1 MLKTIGGGKVMNKFF
16 ENKKRLLIILAVINV
31 LVIAVMAGRYIYKS
45 NHLVNYHITKE
56 DFQSYN
62 ASMNDDNE
70 RFFEGVIGGDE
81 YEIGT
86 FYTASPYI
94 MWEKGY
100 WKYTLTYTATGET
113 EAFAWPFNP
122 FVDVEGISEAGVV
135 YFEKGTH
142 TVTKIVKN
150 NADLLLALKV
160 FYQETEGEII
170 FEDYVIQETSTL
182 QLRQMWLAFL
192 LLSIFDALFYTVLL
206 RKEEISKGSV
216 YVFAANAMLTICATY
231 PLFLG
236 YVIGGHDIDFHLC
249 RIEGIKDALLSGQFP
264 VRLNPDFEIGY
275 GYADTIFYGNIF
287 LYIPALLRLLA
298 ISLGETYL
306 IYVGLVTLATVIIS
320 QICFEKMFNNKAI
333 AYMVTFLYVLA
344 PYRIVDVY
352 LRAAV
357 GEYTAM
363 AFLPLV
369 AYGIYRIYTMDTKEK
384 GYTSNFIILAL
395 ALTGVMQSH
404 VLTGEMLCIFMF
416 ATCFLLIKKTFKLRI
431 FLEMLKSAVMTI
443 LLNVWFLVPFLDFRS
458 ENIKIYVLTPSKR
471 IGSTGAY
478 LFQLIQMFP
487 QYALGNFVKS
497 VGSIDEMYLCLGIAF
512 VFGLITCGAMLWV
525 CRKDKE
531 RINKW
536 GLLVLLFA
544 LLSTWMTTIYF
555 PWDTIYD
562 KLGFL
567 HSFVSSIQF
576 VWRFLSFASLFSAI
590 ATGIALA
597 LLLKKEGKNIA
608 YGLGVVLMLITF
620 ITSIYYMQVL
630 CLNHPEFKKIE
641 DLSTIQTC
649 QAISGG
655 EYSIVLPD
663 EEGYVYEFDPYQK
676 EMPLT
681 ATSEDV
687 EITNYGRSGTNH
699 WMTVTTTD
707 NAGTVTL
714 PLFCYKGYKVKSSD
728 GVITTDNL
736 VKKNT
741 ELWYL
746 EIPANYSGDISISY
760 EGFWYWRVAEVVSL
774 ISFILMIAYGIYNHK
789 RKSK

>member
-1 MLKTIGGGKVMNKFF
+1 MKKFL
-16 ENKKRLLIILAVINV
+16 ENKKLLLIILAAFNL
-31 LVIAVMAGRYIYKS
+31 LVILIMAGRAIYKS
-45 NHLVNYHITKE
+45 NNLVSYHITKE
-56 DFQSYN
+56 DFQSYT
-62 ASMNDDNE
+62 SDMNDDNE
-70 RFFEGVIGGDE
+70 RFFAGTIGGE
-81 YEIGT
+81 GYEIGT

-100 WKYTLTYTATGET
+100 WTYTLTYTSTGKT
-113 EAFAWPFNP
+113 EAFVWPFNA
-122 FVDVEGISEAGVV
+122 FVDVEGISEAEVV

-142 TVTKIVKN
+142 TVTKKVVN

-160 FYQETEGEII
+160 FYQETEGEIT
-170 FEDYVIQETSTL
+170 FEDCLIKESAML
-182 QLRQMWLAFL
+182 QIRQLWMAILIL
-192 LLSIFDALFYTVLL
+192 TIFDALFYVVLL
-206 RKEEISKGSV
+206 RKEEISKENI
-216 YVFAANAMLTICATY
+216 YVFAANAILMISATY

-249 RIEGIKDALLSGQFP
+249 RIEGVKDALLSGQFP

-275 GYADTIFYGNIF
+275 GYADPIFYGNIF
-287 LYIPALLRLLA
+287 LYIPALLRLLS

-320 QICFEKMFNNKAI
+320 QVCFEKMFNNKAI
-333 AYMVTFLYVLA
+333 AYIVTFLYVMA

-363 AFLPLV
+363 AFLPMV
-369 AYGIYRIYTMDTKEK
+369 AYAIYRIYTMDTKDK
-384 GYTSNFIILAL
+384 TYKCNFILLAL

-416 ATCFLLIKKTFKLRI
+416 ATCFLFIKRTLKLKV
-431 FLEMLKSAVMTI
+431 FLEMLKSAFMTI

-458 ENIKIYVLTPSKR
+458 ERIKIFVLTPSKR
-471 IGSTGAY
+471 IGSTGLY

-497 VGSIDEMYLCLGIAF
+497 VGSIDEMYCCLGIAF
-512 VFGLITCGAMLWV
+512 VFGLIVCAALLWI
-525 CRKDKE
+525 CRKDKKE
-531 RINKW
+531 INKW
-536 GLLVLLFA
+536 GLLVVFFA
-544 LLSTWMTTIYF
+544 CLSAWMTTLYF
-555 PWDTIYD
+555 PWDTLYD

-567 HSFVSSIQF
+567 NSFVTALQF
-576 VWRFLSFASLFSAI
+576 AWRFLSFASLFSAI
-590 ATGIALA
+590 AVGIAVV
-597 LLLKKEGKNIA
+597 LLNKKEGKNPA
-608 YGLGVVLMLITF
+608 YAFAVVLMVITF

-663 EEGYVYEFDPYQK
+663 EEGYVYEFDPYK
-676 EMPLT
+676 KKMPLV
-681 ATSEDV
+681 ATSDDV
-687 EITNYGRSGTNH
+687 EITNYRRGGTNH
-699 WMTVTTTD
+699 YMTVKTTD
-707 NAGTVTL
+707 SDGTVTL
-714 PLFCYKGYKVKSSD
+714 PLFCYKGYKVTSSD

-746 EIPANYSGDISISY
+746 EIPKGYSGDISISY
-760 EGFWYWRVAEVVSL
+760 SGMWYWRISEAISV
-774 ISFILMIAYGIYNHK
+774 ISFILMVAYGIFVYK
-789 RKSK
+789 RKK

>member
-1 MLKTIGGGKVMNKFF
+1 MKKFL
-16 ENKKRLLIILAVINV
+16 ENKKLLLIILAAFNL
-31 LVIAVMAGRYIYKS
+31 LVILIMAGRAIYKS
-45 NHLVNYHITKE
+45 NNLVSYHITKE
-56 DFQSYN
+56 DFQSYT
-62 ASMNDDNE
+62 SDMNDDNE
-70 RFFEGVIGGDE
+70 RFFAGTIGGE
-81 YEIGT
+81 GYEIGT

-100 WKYTLTYTATGET
+100 WTYTLTYTSTGET
-113 EAFAWPFNP
+113 EAFVWPFNA
-122 FVDVEGISEAGVV
+122 FVDVEGISEAEVV

-142 TVTKIVKN
+142 TVTKKVVN

-160 FYQETEGEII
+160 FYQETEGEIT
-170 FEDYVIQETSTL
+170 FEDCLIKESAML
-182 QLRQMWLAFL
+182 QIRQLWMAIL
-192 LLSIFDALFYTVLL
+192 LLTIFDALFYVVLL
-206 RKEEISKGSV
+206 RKEEISKENI
-216 YVFAANAMLTICATY
+216 YVFAANAILMISATY

-249 RIEGIKDALLSGQFP
+249 RIEGVKDALLSGQFP

-275 GYADTIFYGNIF
+275 GYADPIFYGNIF
-287 LYIPALLRLLA
+287 LYIPALLRLLS

-320 QICFEKMFNNKAI
+320 QVCFEKMFNNKAI
-333 AYMVTFLYVLA
+333 AYIVTFLYVMA

-352 LRAAV
+352 LRAAI

-363 AFLPLV
+363 AFLPMV
-369 AYGIYRIYTMDTKEK
+369 AYAIYRIYTMDTKDK
-384 GYTSNFIILAL
+384 TYKCNFILLAL

-416 ATCFLLIKKTFKLRI
+416 ATCFLFIKRTLKLKV
-431 FLEMLKSAVMTI
+431 FLEMLKSAFMTI

-458 ENIKIYVLTPSKR
+458 ERIKIFVLTPSKR
-471 IGSTGAY
+471 IGSTGLY

-497 VGSIDEMYLCLGIAF
+497 VGSIDEMYCCLGIAF
-512 VFGLITCGAMLWV
+512 VFGLIVCAALLWI
-525 CRKDKE
+525 CRKDKKE
-531 RINKW
+531 INKW
-536 GLLVLLFA
+536 GLLVVFFA
-544 LLSTWMTTIYF
+544 CLSAWMTTLYF
-555 PWDTIYD
+555 PWDTLYD

-567 HSFVSSIQF
+567 NSFVTALQF
-576 VWRFLSFASLFSAI
+576 AWRFLSFASLFSAI
-590 ATGIALA
+590 AVGIAVV
-597 LLLKKEGKNIA
+597 LLNKKEGKNPA
-608 YGLGVVLMLITF
+608 YAFAGVLMVITF

-663 EEGYVYEFDPYQK
+663 EEGYVYEFDPYK
-676 EMPLT
+676 KKMPLV
-681 ATSEDV
+681 ATSDDV
-687 EITNYGRSGTNH
+687 EITNYRRGGTNH
-699 WMTVTTTD
+699 YMTVKTTD
-707 NAGTVTL
+707 SDGTVKL
-714 PLFCYKGYKVKSSD
+714 PLFCYKGYKVTSSD

-746 EIPANYSGDISISY
+746 EIPKGYSGDISISY
-760 EGFWYWRVAEVVSL
+760 SGMWYWRIAEAISV
-774 ISFILMIAYGIYNHK
+774 ISFILMVAYGIFVYK
-789 RKSK
+789 RKK